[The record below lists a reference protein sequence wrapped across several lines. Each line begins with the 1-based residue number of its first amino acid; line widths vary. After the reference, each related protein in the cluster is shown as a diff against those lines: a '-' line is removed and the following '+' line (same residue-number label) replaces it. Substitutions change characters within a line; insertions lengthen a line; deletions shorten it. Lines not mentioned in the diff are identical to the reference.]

1 MRILSLVLMLG
12 LFCAGNSYGIGKDK
26 KVEQYEKSV
35 KDLFVDDRWEEGM
48 KILRE
53 GLRLYPESSELNGL
67 AGSYYYQLKDYDNA
81 RYFLV
86 RAVKDTPDNVNA
98 KSLLVNVEEE
108 TGNYSSA
115 ICYVN
120 ELLEVTPYWPGL
132 WKRKIGLYRRQGNH
146 IEADRLLKR
155 LVQIYPNDT
164 TIRQDYLDRL
174 EENYLRERK
183 AGDKV
188 AAIEALQ
195 ELLANDKSQEVYYLD
210 LTNLLL
216 QQGSPESALQ
226 VVSEGVISFPT

>member
-1 MRILSLVLMLG
+1 
-12 LFCAGNSYGIGKDK
+12 
-26 KVEQYEKSV
+26 
-35 KDLFVDDRWEEGM
+35 M

-67 AGSYYYQLKDYDNA
+67 ASSYYYQLKDYDNA

-98 KSLLVNVEEE
+98 KNLLVNVEEE

-132 WKRKIGLYRRQGNH
+132 WKRKIGLYRRQGNN

-226 VVSEGVISFPT
+226 VASEGVISFPTSIPLISKKKQRFCPDCVVIPKRWPF